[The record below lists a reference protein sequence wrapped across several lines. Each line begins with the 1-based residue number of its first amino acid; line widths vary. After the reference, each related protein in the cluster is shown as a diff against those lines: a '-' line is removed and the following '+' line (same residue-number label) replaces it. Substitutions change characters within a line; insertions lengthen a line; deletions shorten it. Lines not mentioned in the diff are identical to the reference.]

1 MAKNDNLTDF
11 LRGLADKLRALLSTA
26 EPLNPQEF
34 EEKMQAVWDE
44 AYGKG
49 FAEGGPTGITAT
61 AADVL
66 SGKVFGS
73 GGSAKAT
80 GTMPKRASVSTAS
93 AVSYDGVRVT
103 GRFPNGYYPDYDSSG
118 AALYLPNAN
127 VASAIGLT
135 AAKIVKGNTILGI
148 AGTGMPMGAAIWHSG
163 PQHGTANI
171 PPKYTYGVVSSGTLP
186 AGTYRFVSSW
196 TPYNDKIKM
205 TLYVGGAAKSTVT
218 ASGGLGMSDNT
229 FTVSG
234 SQNYYL
240 RQSDT
245 GIYMYGTAALIKI
258 G

>member
-11 LRGLADKLRALLSTA
+11 LKGLADKFRSVLGTA
-26 EPLNPQEF
+26 DPLNPQEF
-34 EEKMQAVWDE
+34 EDKIQTVRDE
-44 AYGKG
+44 AYSQG

-61 AADVL
+61 APDVL

-80 GTMPKRASVSTAS
+80 GTMPNAAGSTLTTTTRS
-93 AVSYDGVRVT
+93 LSGGYLIYQPPGV
-103 GRFPNGYYPDYDSSG
+103 GYVDTSTKLRC
-118 AALYLPNAN
+118 AQAN
-127 VASAIGLT
+127 VASTIGLT
-135 AAKIVKGNTILGI
+135 AAKLMAGSNVLGI
-148 AGTGMPMGAAIWHSG
+148 AGTGTPLGAAIWHSG
-163 PQHGTANI
+163 PQYGNANI
-171 PPKYTYGVVSSGTLP
+171 PPKYTYGVVASGTLP

-196 TPYNDKIKM
+196 TPYNDKINM

-240 RQSDT
+240 RQSNT

>member
-11 LRGLADKLRALLSTA
+11 LKGLADKFRSVLGTA
-26 EPLNPQEF
+26 DPLNPQEF
-34 EEKMQAVWDE
+34 EDKIQAVRDE
-44 AYGKG
+44 AYSQG

-61 AADVL
+61 APDVL
-66 SGKVFGS
+66 YGKVFGS

-80 GTMPKRASVSTAS
+80 GTMPNAAGSTLTTTTRS
-93 AVSYDGVRVT
+93 LSGGYLIYQPPGV
-103 GRFPNGYYPDYDSSG
+103 GYVDTSTKLRC
-118 AALYLPNAN
+118 AQAN
-127 VASAIGLT
+127 VASTIGLT
-135 AAKIVKGNTILGI
+135 AAKLMAGNNVLGI
-148 AGTGMPMGAAIWHSG
+148 AGTGTPLGAAIWHSG
-163 PQHGTANI
+163 PQYGNANI
-171 PPKYTYGVVSSGTLP
+171 PPKYTYGVVASGTLP

-196 TPYNDKIKM
+196 TPYNDKINM

>member
-11 LRGLADKLRALLSTA
+11 LRGLADKLRALLGTA
-26 EPLNPQEF
+26 EPLNPQKF

-73 GGSAKAT
+73 GGNAKAT

-103 GRFPNGYYPDYDSSG
+103 GRFPNGYYPNYDSSG

-135 AAKIVKGNTILGI
+135 AAKLLKGQTVLGI
-148 AGTGMPMGAAIWHSG
+148 AGTGTPLGAAIWHSG
-163 PQHGTANI
+163 PQYGNANI
-171 PPKYTYGVVSSGTLP
+171 PPKYTYGVVASGTLP

-196 TPYNDKIKM
+196 TPYNDKINM

-240 RQSDT
+240 RQSNT

>member
-11 LRGLADKLRALLSTA
+11 LKGLADKFRSVLGTA
-26 EPLNPQEF
+26 NLLNPQEF
-34 EEKMQAVWDE
+34 EDKIQAVRDE
-44 AYGKG
+44 AYSQG

-61 AADVL
+61 APDVL
-66 SGKVFGS
+66 YGKVFGS

-80 GTMPKRASVSTAS
+80 GTMPNAAGSTLTTTTRS
-93 AVSYDGVRVT
+93 LSGGYLIYQPPGV
-103 GRFPNGYYPDYDSSG
+103 GYVDTSTKLRC
-118 AALYLPNAN
+118 AQAN
-127 VASAIGLT
+127 VASTIGLT
-135 AAKIVKGNTILGI
+135 AAKLMAGSNVLGI
-148 AGTGMPMGAAIWHSG
+148 AGTGTPLGAAIWHSG
-163 PQHGTANI
+163 PQYGNANI
-171 PPKYTYGVVSSGTLP
+171 PPKYTYGVVASGTLP

-196 TPYNDKIKM
+196 TPYNDKINM
-205 TLYVGGAAKSTVT
+205 TLYVGGAAKSAVT

>member
-11 LRGLADKLRALLSTA
+11 LRGLADKLRALLGTA
-26 EPLNPQEF
+26 EPLNPQKF
-34 EEKMQAVWDE
+34 EEKMLAVWDE

-73 GGSAKAT
+73 GGNAKAT

-103 GRFPNGYYPDYDSSG
+103 GRFPNGYYPNYDSSG

-135 AAKIVKGNTILGI
+135 AAKLLKGQTVLGI
-148 AGTGMPMGAAIWHSG
+148 AGTGTPLGAAIWHSG
-163 PQHGTANI
+163 PQYGNANI
-171 PPKYTYGVVSSGTLP
+171 PPKYTYGVVASGTLP

-196 TPYNDKIKM
+196 TPYNDKINM

-240 RQSDT
+240 RQSNT

>member
-11 LRGLADKLRALLSTA
+11 LKGLADKFRSVLGTA
-26 EPLNPQEF
+26 DPLNPQDF
-34 EEKMQAVWDE
+34 EDKIQTVRDE
-44 AYGKG
+44 AYSQG

-61 AADVL
+61 APDVL

-80 GTMPKRASVSTAS
+80 GTMPNAAGSTLTTTTRS
-93 AVSYDGVRVT
+93 LSGGYLIYQPPGV
-103 GRFPNGYYPDYDSSG
+103 GYVDTSTKLRC
-118 AALYLPNAN
+118 AQAN
-127 VASAIGLT
+127 VASTIGLT
-135 AAKIVKGNTILGI
+135 AAKLMAGSNVLGI
-148 AGTGMPMGAAIWHSG
+148 AGTGTPLGAAIWHSG
-163 PQHGTANI
+163 PQYGNANI
-171 PPKYTYGVVSSGTLP
+171 PPKYTYGVVASGTLP

-196 TPYNDKIKM
+196 TPYNDKINM

-240 RQSDT
+240 RQSNT

>member
-11 LRGLADKLRALLSTA
+11 LRGIAERLRALLGTSD
-26 EPLNPQEF
+26 LINPQDF
-34 EEKMQAVWDE
+34 EDKIQGVYD
-44 AYGKG
+44 KG
-49 FAEGGPTGITAT
+49 FSEGGPTGITAS
-61 AADVL
+61 APDVL
-66 SGKVFGS
+66 TGKVFGS
-73 GGSAKAT
+73 GGNTKST

-103 GRFPNGYYPDYDSSG
+103 GRFPNGYYPNYDSSG

-148 AGTGMPMGAAIWHSG
+148 AGTGAPLGAAIWHSG
-163 PQHGTANI
+163 PQYGTANI
-171 PPKYTYGVVSSGTLP
+171 PPKYTYGVVNSGTLP

-196 TPYNDKIKM
+196 TPYNDKFKM
-205 TLYVGGAAKSTVT
+205 TLYVGGAAKSTIT
-218 ASGGLGMSDNT
+218 SSGGLGMSDNT

-234 SQNYYL
+234 NQNYYL

-245 GIYMYGTAALIKI
+245 GVYMYGTAALIKI
-258 G
+258 S

>member
-11 LRGLADKLRALLSTA
+11 LRGIAERLRALLGTA
-26 EPLNPQEF
+26 DPINPQDF
-34 EEKMQAVWDE
+34 EDKIQGVYD
-44 AYGKG
+44 KG
-49 FAEGGPTGITAT
+49 FSEGGPTGITAT
-61 AADVL
+61 APDVL

-80 GTMPKRASVSTAS
+80 GTMPDRGQYQYGTF
-93 AVSYDGVRVT
+93 
-103 GRFPNGYYPDYDSSG
+103 GRGTDYVAINALPEGYYRSDGQSWAPEARISNSDMASG
-118 AALYLPNAN
+118 
-127 VASAIGLT
+127 IGLT

-148 AGTGMPMGAAIWHSG
+148 AGTGMPLGAAIWHSG

-196 TPYNDKIKM
+196 TPYNDKYKM
-205 TLYVGGAAKSTVT
+205 TLYVGGVAKSTIT

-234 SQNYYL
+234 NQNYYL

-245 GIYMYGTAALIKI
+245 NIYMYGTAALIKI
-258 G
+258 R